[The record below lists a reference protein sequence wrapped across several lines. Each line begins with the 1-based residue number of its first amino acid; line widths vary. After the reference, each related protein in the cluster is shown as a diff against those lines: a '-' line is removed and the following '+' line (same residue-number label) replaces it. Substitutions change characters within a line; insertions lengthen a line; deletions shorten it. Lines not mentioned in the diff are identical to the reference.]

1 MDWYYQNL
9 IRLRIHVLEI
19 NVFLASAVSSVICHS
34 PGSSLLIGA
43 RTSVISSLVHKHSKE
58 LGRICRL
65 KQTEIV
71 IPTAEGLG
79 KQKWEKKG
87 CDCEVKI
94 FVMLVNA
101 HRKKKTGPGILECFA
116 TFQVQ
121 SSQNRIN
128 PQRVLHFKLL
138 QSGCRTGNYQSNR
151 I

>member
-19 NVFLASAVSSVICHS
+19 NAFLASAVSSVICYS
-34 PGSSLLIGA
+34 PGSSLLIGG
-43 RTSVISSLVHKHSKE
+43 RTSVISSLVHRHNKK

-65 KQTEIV
+65 KQTGIV

-79 KQKWEKKG
+79 KQKWEKRAVT
-87 CDCEVKI
+87 VKLKDLSCWS
-94 FVMLVNA
+94 MPTGKRKLVL
-101 HRKKKTGPGILECFA
+101 GILECFA

-128 PQRVLHFKLL
+128 PQRALHFKLL